1 MAKIQEKEF
10 APAYADFDSYEKTLP
25 GNSNTVFLK
34 GNTLEGMNRHRDAA
48 MQYYRYLQIDNQSK
62 QAQYAYQ
69 RLVDW
74 GYVRQ

>member
-1 MAKIQEKEF
+1 MDRQ
-10 APAYADFDSYEKTLP
+10 
-25 GNSNTVFLK
+25 
-34 GNTLEGMNRHRDAA
+34 RDAA
-48 MQYYRYLQIDNQSK
+48 RQYYRYLQIDNQSE